1 MGDLSLFGSLTAGRI
16 RRLLPCLALVV
27 LAGCGSHQH
36 SFARSN
42 RRPRTPECN
51 GVFTHTT
58 LFQPYEKRLVG
69 VGGRSLGN
77 HRHYLRVSQKSFRAR
92 VSRRN
97 VATSQKRVFSLQ
109 LNLQNAS
116 RRYFRQVDRPQRPCC
131 ARIWHHCAT

>member
-1 MGDLSLFGSLTAGRI
+1 MPMGDLSLFGSLTAGRI

-77 HRHYLRVSQKSFRAR
+77 HRHYLRVSQESF
-92 VSRRN
+92 SRLLKLALRCRN
-97 VATSQKRVFSLQ
+97 RELGVRFFDG
-109 LNLQNAS
+109 
-116 RRYFRQVDRPQRPCC
+116 YRPD
-131 ARIWHHCAT
+131 